1 MPSAEDKKRTKGSGS
16 PSDDICKVL
25 EENYL
30 GECAHIPYDKYFH
43 MLYAGM
49 TKKEAS
55 MYTKEK
61 LRRLNESHGLNA
73 L

>member
-1 MPSAEDKKRTKGSGS
+1 MPSAKEKKTKDSS
-16 PSDDICKVL
+16 LPLDDICKVL
-25 EENYL
+25 EEKYL

-49 TKKEAS
+49 TMEEAKA
-55 MYTKEK
+55 YTKEK
-61 LRRLNESHGLNA
+61 LRRLHDSHGMSA